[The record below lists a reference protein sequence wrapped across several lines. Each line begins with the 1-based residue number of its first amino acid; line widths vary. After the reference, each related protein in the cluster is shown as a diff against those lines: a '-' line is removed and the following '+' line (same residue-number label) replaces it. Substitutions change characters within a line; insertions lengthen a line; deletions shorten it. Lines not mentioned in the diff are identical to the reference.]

1 MQLETMENTH
11 PGAKEE
17 LEEKGL
23 SVCRNSLNVRQPID
37 GAGEQ
42 TFMKSAKATGGINL
56 FITHDSKY
64 EKWILTRPFQ
74 TRFVDALLR
83 QVS

>member
-1 MQLETMENTH
+1 MHDMECMQIENMKNTH

-23 SVCRNSLNVRQPID
+23 SVCRNSLNVRQSID

-42 TFMKSAKATGGINL
+42 TFMKSAKQREE
-56 FITHDSKY
+56 SR
-64 EKWILTRPFQ
+64 IL
-74 TRFVDALLR
+74 
-83 QVS
+83 

>member
-1 MQLETMENTH
+1 MQLENMENTH

-23 SVCRNSLNVRQPID
+23 SVCWNSFNVRQSVD

-42 TFMKSAKATGGINL
+42 AFMKSAKSTGGIKS
-56 FITHDSKY
+56 IIIHDSTY
-64 EKWILTRPFQ
+64 EKWVLTF
-74 TRFVDALLR
+74 
-83 QVS
+83 